1 MKDSNSPRSETRS
14 NALWGST
21 AHGGDTRSNALWGRS
36 GRRANA
42 LWGRGG
48 RGLVLGIVAALTIA
62 VPLGAAASSNDSG
75 KGSDGNKTFVS
86 PGLLAGAKTNPGQ
99 KLHVIIQSSAGA
111 ADAKAKLNGLGASVR
126 KQLDLIGAVA
136 VDITAGKLDS
146 LQKKDGLTITA
157 DAPIKLSGNAVN
169 YSDDMWPYE
178 SGNAQLWGSP
188 NKPAPQ
194 APTIAIVD
202 SGIDANRADF
212 DNGARVL
219 PQVNLASRTPNSPG
233 DGRGH
238 GTFVASIA
246 AGSAPGHAGAAPNA
260 KILMIDVMDDSGT
273 ALTSDV
279 IAACN
284 YILQNKTALNIKV
297 ANFSLH
303 SGAKNHFYNDP
314 LDRAV
319 EKLWFNG
326 VFVVAAAGNYGVAG
340 APSGV
345 LYAPGNDPFVM
356 TVGAVDI
363 GNRMSTNDD
372 KMAPWSAWGYTEDG
386 FRKPELGAPGR
397 YMVGAVPTSATL
409 TAQRP
414 DHVVSPGY
422 MELSGTSF
430 AAPVVAGTAAQILA
444 RHPSWTPDQLK
455 GVLMLTAKPVPGS
468 TFGSAGVGELN
479 AGRAGS
485 FNGTPP
491 NPNRALDNFL
501 VSDGLG
507 GLAFNSASWSDTAKS
522 NASWGAASWGDASWG
537 DASWSA
543 ASWGD
548 ASWSAASWGDA
559 SWGDASWVDA
569 SWVDMSNED
578 AAEGDNAEPAPPM
591 DAGAAAELQ
600 ADPDTALPEDQVT
613 ADPSVAAVLPTDPVP
628 TDPPPT
634 DPPPPPT
641 VP

>member
-1 MKDSNSPRSETRS
+1 VKDVNRLRSESRS
-14 NALWGST
+14 NALWGSS
-21 AHGGDTRSNALWGRS
+21 ARGGDTRSNALWGRG

-48 RGLVLGIVAALTIA
+48 RGLVLGLVAALTIA
-62 VPLGAAASSNDSG
+62 VPIGASASDGGNSG
-75 KGSDGNKTFVS
+75 KGNNSTFIA
-86 PGLLAGAKTNPGQ
+86 PGLLAGADKNPGQ

-111 ADAKAKLNGLGASVR
+111 TDAIAKVRGVGADVR
-126 KQLDLIGAVA
+126 RQLDLIGAVA
-136 VDITAGKLDS
+136 VDITAGKLKS
-146 LQKKDGLTITA
+146 LAKQDGLTITA
-157 DAPIKLSGNAVN
+157 DAPIKLSGSVN

-178 SGNAQLWGSP
+178 SGVAQLWGSP
-188 NKPAPQ
+188 TKPAPQ
-194 APTIAIVD
+194 SPTIAIVD

-279 IAACN
+279 IAACS

-303 SGAKNHFYNDP
+303 SGARNHFYNDP

-326 VFVVAAAGNYGVAG
+326 VFVVAAAGNYGIPTG
-340 APSGV
+340 PSGV
-345 LYAPGNDPFVM
+345 MYAPGNDPFVM

-363 GNRMSTNDD
+363 GSRVNTNDD

-409 TAQRP
+409 TSERP
-414 DHVVSPGY
+414 DHVVAPGY

-430 AAPVVAGTAAQILA
+430 AAPVVAGTAAQLLA

-455 GVLMLTAKPVPGS
+455 GALMLTAKNVPGA

-479 AGRAGS
+479 AGRAS
-485 FNGTPP
+485 SYSGTPP
-491 NPNRALDNFL
+491 NPNRALNTFL

-507 GLAFNSASWSDTAKS
+507 GLLFNSASWGDTAKS

-569 SWVDMSNED
+569 SWVDMSSED
-578 AAEGDNAEPAPPM
+578 AAEGDNSGPAPPM
-591 DAGAAAELQ
+591 DASVAADLQ
-600 ADPDTALPEDQVT
+600 ADPDLALPGDQAT
-613 ADPSVAAVLPTDPVP
+613 SDPNLSGPAAP
-628 TDPPPT
+628 
-634 DPPPPPT
+634 
-641 VP
+641 